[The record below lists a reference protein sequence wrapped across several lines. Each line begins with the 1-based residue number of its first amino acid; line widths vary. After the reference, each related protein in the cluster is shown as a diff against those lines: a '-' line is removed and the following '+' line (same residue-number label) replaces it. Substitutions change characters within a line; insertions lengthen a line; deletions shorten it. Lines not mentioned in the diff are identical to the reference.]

1 MTWNDAGEKVDRTVR
16 RVNRWAD
23 EREGPVGRFLARAAD
38 LPIRIAWHVWR
49 NRRYLTAY
57 KLANMG
63 VVGLERLVKRERMRG
78 LPYIIKVEPTNI
90 CNGTC
95 RLCPTGLGLPGRE
108 KGRMSYENFCRVID
122 EIKRFAY
129 VVDLS
134 NWGDPLIVPDIYKM
148 IRYAHE
154 ADLWTYVSSN
164 LHAFHAEDAEVMVRS
179 GLNMLNCSLHG
190 ATQETYEIYQPGKK
204 LEPILGKIRTILDVK
219 RRLKSRTP
227 QVQLYFVVTRY
238 NEHQVEQFRSLA
250 ENLECTASFS
260 TASLNLRLT
269 EQNERAGKMEQWLP
283 MNERW
288 IAPWYRKN
296 SSKKKPGGKKQKL
309 YPCDWPWWGTVINWD
324 GAVSVCCGDFD
335 TRWEMGNIFKEPLRK
350 IWNGGNY
357 RAIRT
362 SFTSGRQDAGGEPCK
377 SCSGVL
383 I

>member
-1 MTWNDAGEKVDRTVR
+1 MTWNGAGEKIDRTVR
-16 RVNRWAD
+16 RMNRWAD
-23 EREGPVGRFLARAAD
+23 EKDDGLGRLLAQAVD
-38 LPIRIAWHVWR
+38 LPVRTAWHVWR
-49 NRRYLTAY
+49 NRRYLTTY

-63 VVGLERLVKRERMRG
+63 VVSLERLVKREQMRG

-90 CNGTC
+90 CNSTC

-108 KGRMSYENFCRVID
+108 KGKMSYESFCRVID

-154 ADLWTYVSSN
+154 ANLWTYVSSN
-164 LHAFHAEDAEVMVRS
+164 LHAFHAEDAEAMVRS

-204 LEPILGKIRTILDVK
+204 MELVLEKIRTILEV
-219 RRLKSRTP
+219 RARLKSRTP
-227 QVQLYFVVTRY
+227 QIQLYFVVTKY
-238 NEHQVEQFRSLA
+238 NEHQVKEFRGLA
-250 ENLECTASFS
+250 KNLECNAVFS

-269 EQNERAGKMEQWLP
+269 KKDEQAGKIEKWLP
-283 MNERW
+283 RDEKW
-288 IAPWYRKN
+288 VAPWYRDNQPEK
-296 SSKKKPGGKKQKL
+296 SPAGKKRKV
-309 YPCDWPWWGTVINWD
+309 YPCDWPWWGAVINWD
-324 GAVSVCCGDFD
+324 GAISVCCGDFD
-335 TRWEMGNIFKEPLRK
+335 PRWEMGNIFKEPLRT
-350 IWNGGNY
+350 IWNNEKY
-357 RAIRT
+357 RAVRR
-362 SFTSGRQDAGGEPCK
+362 SFKSAGHDNGAEPCK